1 MVIFIYLQS
10 NLTIKTDVK
19 MDDIKD
25 VIQLMTERDKN
36 NFIRFLNVEKE
47 KESRDDLEIF
57 YELMDDK
64 QTEKKK
70 FKEKNLKD
78 AYHQNRKRLMEKL
91 TDYYVLKSRKDD
103 ITGASKV
110 NGLMI
115 MSKFLFE
122 GKMNRLGW
130 KIIKKAEKLAWETE
144 QYHVLNSLYLLMIEH
159 ADSFH
164 ATDIR
169 SLIRKKNEVMKLAEL
184 EENILIA
191 TQIIKQ
197 KLHEVKTTGKSLNFS
212 VFLESVLRK
221 SKISNTVFE
230 NPKHIYN
237 IIHVVRSSY
246 LAVRNLKQFEDF
258 VLEQYETIE
267 KKFGFKKQHHH
278 LKIELLYMIAHVL
291 YRNRKYSESVDY
303 LRLMYAAMNEYGK
316 SNYRAYYPK
325 YISLLGSVKCF
336 TGKNLEAIELH
347 EKLFKDKSPINIKDE
362 LNMQLNLA
370 VFYAFNKQ
378 HNKTQNIFKSQKHRD
393 EWVESK
399 MGREFVLR
407 KNMVYALNMYDL
419 RMEEEALEKLEQ
431 TEKQNLDLLLLPQYE
446 KVKVYIDMLKVYIKD
461 PTHLSAK
468 QFMANMDLSSEKFSL
483 GDEENKTIAFFGWLM
498 AKVKQTDYYKL
509 VLGMVKS

>member
-1 MVIFIYLQS
+1 
-10 NLTIKTDVK
+10 

-25 VIQLMTERDKN
+25 IIVLMSERDKN

-57 YELMDDK
+57 NDLLKAEDK
-64 QTEKKK
+64 QKKK
-70 FKEKNLKD
+70 FQLKNEKD

-110 NGLMI
+110 SGLLI

-130 KIIKKAEKLAWETE
+130 KIVKKAEKLAWETE
-144 QYHVLNSLYLLMIEH
+144 QYNVLNSIYLLMIENSE
-159 ADSFH
+159 SFH
-164 ATDIR
+164 ATDIK
-169 SLIRKKNEVMKLAEL
+169 SLLRKRNEAIKLLEL
-184 EENILIA
+184 EENIIIA
-191 TQIIKQ
+191 THIIKQ

-237 IIHVVRSSY
+237 IIHVVRSSH

-258 VLEQYETIE
+258 VLEQYGIIE

-291 YRNRKYSESVDY
+291 YRNRKYAESIEY
-303 LRLMYAAMNEYGK
+303 LRLMYAAMNEFGK

-336 TGKNLEAIELH
+336 TGKNLEAIESH
-347 EKLFKDKSPINIKDE
+347 EKILFKERIPINIKDE
-362 LNMQLNLA
+362 LNMLLNLA

-378 HNKTQNIFKSQKHRD
+378 HNKTLAIFRSQKHRD
-393 EWVESK
+393 EWVEER

-407 KNMVYALNMYDL
+407 KNMVYALNYYDL
-419 RMEEEALEKLEQ
+419 RMEEEAIEKLEQ
-431 TEKQNLDLLLLPQYE
+431 TQKQNLDLLALPQYE
-446 KVKVYIDMLKVYIKD
+446 KVAVYIEMLKVYIKD

-468 QFMANMDLSSEKFSL
+468 QFMANMDSSSQKFSL
-483 GDEENKTIAFFGWLM
+483 SDEENKTIAFFGWLM